1 MTLMV
6 QNVPARVGKAGLIPG
21 LGRSPGGG
29 NSNPPECSCL
39 ESPMERAAWQD
50 TVHGIEDSQA

>member
-1 MTLMV
+1 MTLIV
-6 QNVPARVGKAGLIPG
+6 QNLPASVEKVVLIPR
-21 LGRSPGGG
+21 LGRSPGHG

-39 ESPMERAAWQD
+39 ESPMERAAWRD

>member
-6 QNVPARVGKAGLIPG
+6 QNVPAHVGKPGLIPG

-29 NSNPPECSCL
+29 NSKPPECSCL
-39 ESPMERAAWQD
+39 ESPMERAAWRD
-50 TVHGIEDSQA
+50 TVHGIVDGQA